1 MIEKEELNNKV
12 DLFLDLLEIDIK
24 ENKEDCKSIDPNL
37 ILYVQLLFN
46 NEVID
51 VDVAITD
58 ES

>member
-24 ENKEDCKSIDPNL
+24 KNKEDCKSIDPNL

-46 NEVID
+46 NEIID